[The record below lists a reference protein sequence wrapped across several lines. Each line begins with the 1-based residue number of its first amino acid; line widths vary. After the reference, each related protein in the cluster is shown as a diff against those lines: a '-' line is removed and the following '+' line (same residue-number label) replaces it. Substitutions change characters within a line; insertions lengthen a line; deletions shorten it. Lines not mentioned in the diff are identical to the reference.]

1 MPPPGVTSE
10 TQNLT
15 NTGPKT
21 IKTEVNKFN
30 LIRDPHPL
38 DLCSFRDLIDEDLE
52 GSNININKESD
63 IMLTMFVETTD
74 DNQKEKL
81 YKVPIRKYLL
91 RFQNSEA
98 KSQFM
103 DTIIPCLNL
112 QSNSHDD
119 KFLNWRSSQISG
131 PESRDTD
138 RRNKQRI
145 GRERNRYSELITVSD
160 RDTNSNL
167 KISEDFSRLTVQ
179 NSIQSNVSRNHSLTS
194 FDRAKRE
201 SEKSPIL
208 SSKNRVSNTSIV
220 NRPSIVVKYQSDI
233 INQFQEISENEE
245 NDVERTSNFE

>member
-1 MPPPGVTSE
+1 MDFQSNNVESE
-10 TQNLT
+10 TQTQNLT

-52 GSNININKESD
+52 GSNINLNKESD
-63 IMLTMFVETTD
+63 IMLTMFLETTD

-91 RFQNSEA
+91 RFHTAEE
-98 KSQFM
+98 KGQFM

-112 QSNSHDD
+112 TNSHDD
-119 KFLNWRSSQISG
+119 KFVWRSSQISG

-160 RDTNSNL
+160 RVDNSNL
-167 KISEDFSRLTVQ
+167 KEDFSRLTVQ

-233 INQFQEISENEE
+233 INQFQEISEE
-245 NDVERTSNFE
+245 NDVERTSAFE